1 MAIYWKALFLFPFHS
16 TNSKEEGY
24 YITMKELIILL
35 KNGNRSALLAALVNT
50 IISVLKGVA
59 FFLSG
64 NVAMFAETMH
74 SLGDAANQ
82 FFVFIGSALS
92 KKAPTK
98 RFPGGFGRLVN
109 IVLLFA
115 VLIVGIMA
123 YETVREGI
131 DHVINPQ
138 ESTAFLLIISVLSL
152 SVSLEFIVLTKAMK
166 EIVTNAGVK
175 TRGLKLYSSSF
186 TYLKSAKPATK
197 LVFLED
203 SVATAGGILAIL
215 AVVVTEYT
223 NFKQAEGIVSIVI
236 GLLMFIVVGRVFLD
250 NAAGAIGEAD
260 LEMQGVI
267 GNIAMKDPDV
277 RDIQGLAVF
286 KEGEDFHVELSIEID
301 SKLTVEQVDKIR
313 QRIEKQ
319 ILSEKGVSDIII
331 EFDKDDG
338 ILNWPNSIHKN
349 EKRKKMLEKHSSW
362 KNVD

>member
-1 MAIYWKALFLFPFHS
+1 
-16 TNSKEEGY
+16 
-24 YITMKELIILL
+24 MKEFIILL

-50 IISVLKGVA
+50 IISILKGVA
-59 FFLSG
+59 YFLTG

-82 FFVFIGSALS
+82 IFVFIGSALS

-109 IVLLFA
+109 VVLLFA

-131 DHVINPQ
+131 DHVINPE
-138 ESTAFLLIISVLSL
+138 ESTGFLLNIIVLSI
-152 SVSLEFIVLTKAMK
+152 SVSLEFTVLIKAMK
-166 EIVTNAGVK
+166 EIVTTAGLK
-175 TRGLKLYSSSF
+175 PRGLKLFTSSF

-215 AVVVTEYT
+215 AVVVSECTS
-223 NFKQAEGIVSIVI
+223 FKQAEGIVSIII
-236 GLLMFIVVGRVFLD
+236 GIFMFIVVGRVFLD

-267 GNIAMKDPDV
+267 GEITMSDPDV
-277 RDIQGLAVF
+277 RDIQDLTVI

-313 QRIEKQ
+313 QRIAQQ
-319 ILSEKGVSDIII
+319 ILTEKGVTDVII

-338 ILNWPNSIHKN
+338 ILNWPHSIHKY
-349 EKRKKMLEKHSSW
+349 EKRKKMIEKQSTW

>member
-1 MAIYWKALFLFPFHS
+1 
-16 TNSKEEGY
+16 
-24 YITMKELIILL
+24 MKEFILLL

-50 IISVLKGVA
+50 IISLLKGVA
-59 FFLSG
+59 YFLTG

-131 DHVINPQ
+131 DHIIRPQ
-138 ESTAFLLIISVLSL
+138 ESTGFFLVIIVLSISVC
-152 SVSLEFIVLTKAMK
+152 LEFTVLLKAMR
-166 EIVTNAGVK
+166 EIVATA
-175 TRGLKLYSSSF
+175 GLKTKGLQLFPSSF

-215 AVVVTEYT
+215 AVIVSEYT
-223 NFKQAEGIVSIVI
+223 NFKQAEGIVSIII
-236 GLLMFIVVGRVFLD
+236 GILMFVVVGKVFLD

-277 RDIQGLAVF
+277 RDIQGLAVY

-319 ILSEKGVSDIII
+319 ILTEKGVSDVII

-338 ILNWPNSIHKN
+338 ILNWPHSIHKY
-349 EKRKKMLEKHSSW
+349 EKRKKIHEMGKY
-362 KNVD
+362 

>member
-1 MAIYWKALFLFPFHS
+1 
-16 TNSKEEGY
+16 
-24 YITMKELIILL
+24 MKEFLILL

-50 IISVLKGVA
+50 VISLLKGVA
-59 FFLSG
+59 YFLTG

-123 YETVREGI
+123 YETIREGL
-131 DHVINPQ
+131 DHVLKPQ
-138 ESTAFLLIISVLSL
+138 ESTGFLLIIIILSISVG
-152 SVSLEFIVLTKAMK
+152 LEFTVLIKAMK
-166 EIVTNAGVK
+166 EIVATAGLK
-175 TRGLKLYSSSF
+175 TRGLQLFSASIA
-186 TYLKSAKPATK
+186 YLKSAKPATK

-203 SVATAGGILAIL
+203 SVATAGGILAIA
-215 AVVVTEYT
+215 AVIVSEYT
-223 NFKQAEGIVSIVI
+223 NFKQAEGIVSIII
-236 GLLMFIVVGRVFLD
+236 GIFMFIVVGRVFLD

-260 LEMQGVI
+260 LEMQDTI
-267 GNIAMKDPDV
+267 GNIAIKDPDV
-277 RDIQGLAVF
+277 RDIQDLAVY

-319 ILSEKGVSDIII
+319 ILSEKGVSDVII

-338 ILNWPNSIHKN
+338 ILKWPHFFSELDKHK
-349 EKRKKMLEKHSSW
+349 KVAEKHT
-362 KNVD
+362 N